1 MIIAWGEKHLCLV
14 QTNDHWWWLWLLLN
28 LITAAIIQI
37 DVKIPAV
44 NLLITEPAFHYTLSW
59 ENFFIDTTLLY
70 CPGPCHHHFA
80 KNNHCLYCHVNVDIW
95 TALVHKGELGIV
107 MIKVQSSSLK
117 SSPDCKHLNCPGL
130 HRGVGQEDGSSL
142 PSMQSVEPSQCLG
155 VIMMMMMMIMKDEL
169 WSLVDEQY
177 VAMFKLDNIRNTVKL
192 EW

>member
-1 MIIAWGEKHLCLV
+1 MITLKFDNSGNYSDWREETCSQSL
-14 QTNDHWWWLWLLLN
+14 DHRASLPL
-28 LITAAIIQI
+28 
-37 DVKIPAV
+37 
-44 NLLITEPAFHYTLSW
+44 YTFLRELFYWHHASVLSW
-59 ENFFIDTTLLY
+59 SVSSSL
-70 CPGPCHHHFA
+70 CQ
-80 KNNHCLYCHVNVDIW
+80 NNHCLYCHVNVDIW

-107 MIKVQSSSLK
+107 MIKVPSSWLK

-130 HRGVGQEDGSSL
+130 QRGVGHEDGSSL

-155 VIMMMMMMIMKDEL
+155 VIMMMMMMMIMKDEL